1 MANDFYTLIVV
12 PHAKARFRKFQ
23 VSVKLAKW
31 VIGTTAALSLVLLAV
46 FIHYGRITVEVH
58 QLRRLRAENEVLTA
72 RTHEYEEN
80 AARLQAKMQA
90 LQNVVKKL
98 GVMAGLDQ
106 TLPDGSVGGVGGV
119 SSAES
124 ISPLREQG
132 LSLQSMDKNLTDL
145 TTRSEKL
152 EQFFSDQKL
161 LLSSTP
167 SIWPVRG
174 YLSNGFGNRVDP
186 FTGEKDFH
194 SGIDISTPTGAKVF
208 APADGVVIS
217 CEPRGGYGNA
227 IIIDHKY
234 GVVTRYAHLD
244 RFAVHPGE
252 KVKRGDL
259 IGFVGTTGR
268 STGPHLHYEV
278 WVHDQAQNPILFI
291 LDEYRSFG

>member
-23 VSVKLAKW
+23 VSVRWAKW
-31 VIGTTAALSLVLLAV
+31 VLGTMGVVLAAVAGIL
-46 FIHYGRITVEVH
+46 IHYGTITVEVH
-58 QLRRLRAENEVLTA
+58 QLRKLRAENAVLTA
-72 RTHEYEEN
+72 RTLEYEQN
-80 AARLQAKMQA
+80 AARLQAKMQV
-90 LQNVVKKL
+90 LQNMVKKL
-98 GVMAGLDQ
+98 GVMAGLEQ
-106 TLPDGSVGGVGGV
+106 SLPPENVGVGGV
-119 SSAES
+119 SSTDSVSPSAERGVS
-124 ISPLREQG
+124 
-132 LSLQSMDKNLTDL
+132 LSRMDQNLSDL
-145 TTRSEKL
+145 TERSEKL
-152 EQFFSDQKL
+152 EQFYSDQKV

-174 YLSNGFGNRVDP
+174 YLSTSFGNRIDP
-186 FTGEKDFH
+186 FTNEKDFH
-194 SGIDISTPTGAKVF
+194 PGIDISTPMGAKIT
-208 APADGVVIS
+208 APADGVVIT

-227 IIIDHKY
+227 IVIDHKY

-244 RFAVHPGE
+244 RFAVHPGQ

>member
-23 VSVKLAKW
+23 VSVRWAKW
-31 VIGTTAALSLVLLAV
+31 VMGTLAV
-46 FIHYGRITVEVH
+46 VFVTVVGILIHYGTITVEVH
-58 QLRRLRAENEVLTA
+58 QLRKLRAENAVLTA
-72 RTHEYEEN
+72 RTLEYEQN
-80 AARLQAKMQA
+80 AARLQAKMQV
-90 LQNVVKKL
+90 LQGMVKKL

-106 TLPDGSVGGVGGV
+106 SLPPENVGVGGV
-119 SSAES
+119 TSMDSVAPSAEK
-124 ISPLREQG
+124 G
-132 LSLQSMDKNLTDL
+132 LSLTSMDRNISDL
-145 TTRSEKL
+145 TEKSQKL
-152 EQFFSDQKL
+152 EQFYSDQKL

-174 YLSNGFGNRVDP
+174 YLSTGFGNRIDP
-186 FTGEKDFH
+186 FTNEKDFH
-194 SGIDISTPTGAKVF
+194 PGIDISTPMGAKVV

-244 RFAVHPGE
+244 HFNVRAGQR
-252 KVKRGDL
+252 VKRGDL